1 MQLFRA
7 QLTKF
12 VPGGQVMTTV
22 KLADD
27 SEKKA
32 FVWGGLPDEEVEFMV
47 TKKRAG
53 IYEGVVSQVLTK
65 SNFRV
70 KPKDEIAYLSTSP
83 WQILDWQYEL
93 QTKANLTQQF
103 FAQQKI
109 NIAVSEVVTDGQEY
123 KYRNKMEFTWWWNKE
138 TEQVDLAHYRR
149 GTKGKI
155 PVAGSSLAISGIN
168 AAARRIRDLMNELNV
183 EARQL
188 KTLLVRSSRQGDLVA
203 QLYVMDDNLAISDD
217 DFKRLRLAG
226 FEIIYSEPKSPAS
239 VITTRLQSF
248 GRTFLQ
254 DDILGKSF
262 AYPAESFFQINLPV
276 YELALNEIKKHLL
289 SDLPIVDLYSGVGTI
304 GLSMADGRPVSLVE
318 ISSAAVEEMR
328 SNIAKQAVKNVF
340 AVLSPAESATD
351 YITSDCQLIVDP
363 PRAGLHKNVIERIL
377 EVAPR
382 RLIYLSCNPA
392 TQARD
397 VALLLDKYKL
407 QTIKVFNFFPKTP
420 HIEALAVLDLQ
431 KWVFVL

>member
-431 KWVFVL
+431 K